1 MKRVKKPKPNKVT
14 LTAKEIAKLKQEVT
28 EEAVGTASL
37 LYMTAMKDEFGY
49 EFEEVER
56 VFVRATRYARY
67 IEEHVASMKDLA
79 KTLEKDTGIKI
90 KWR

>member
-14 LTAKEIAKLKQEVT
+14 LTAKEIVKLKQEIT
-28 EEAVGTASL
+28 DIAIGTSSL
-37 LYMTAMKDEFGY
+37 LYLTAMKDEFGFGY
-49 EFEEVER
+49 EEVKR
-56 VFVRATRYARY
+56 VFVRAERYAKY
-67 IEEHVASMKDLA
+67 LDGHMATMEDLA

>member
-14 LTAKEIAKLKQEVT
+14 LTAKEIVKLKQEIT
-28 EEAVGTASL
+28 DIAIGTSSL
-37 LYMTAMKDEFGY
+37 LYLTAMKDEFGFGY
-49 EFEEVER
+49 EEVKR
-56 VFVRATRYARY
+56 VFVRAERYAKY
-67 IEEHVASMKDLA
+67 LDGHMATMDDLA